1 MFKPTLIPQRMIK
14 DGAILI
20 VDVDYREAEGYSV
33 VAGVLIQDWASTE
46 CAVLTVAHQGVE
58 PYEPGAFYKREL
70 PCILHLL
77 RYVTPKLGC
86 IVVDGYVYLGHD
98 QHDGLG
104 AKLHHE
110 TSIPVIGVAKTHF
123 DGTPPEAF
131 LTRNNTTKPLYVTA
145 IGGDPSAAR
154 ACIEDMAGDF
164 RIPGMLKYVDHV
176 CRSSTISGPNSAVQP
191 APPAV

>member
-1 MFKPTLIPQRMIK
+1 MFKPKIIQQAALK
-14 DGAILI
+14 DGAILV
-20 VDVDYREAEGYSV
+20 VDVDYREEENYASI
-33 VAGVLIQDWASTE
+33 AGVVIQDWDSEE
-46 CAVLTVAHQGVE
+46 CAVVTVAHQGVE

-77 RYVTPKLGC
+77 QFVNVKLGC

-104 AKLHHE
+104 AKLYHE

-123 DGTPPEAF
+123 DGTPADAE
-131 LTRNNTTKPLYVTA
+131 LIRNNSTKPLYVTA
-145 IGGDPSAAR
+145 IGGDVTAAR
-154 ACIEDMAGDF
+154 KCIADMAGDF

-176 CRSSTISGPNSAVQP
+176 CRSFIPPNKAVQQI
-191 APPAV
+191 

>member
-1 MFKPTLIPQRMIK
+1 MFKPKLIPQSQLN

-20 VDVDYREAEGYSV
+20 VDVDYSEAEDYAV
-33 VAGVLIQDWASTE
+33 AAGVLIQDWDSTE
-46 CAVLTVAHQGVE
+46 CAVVTVAHQGVA

-77 RYVTPKLGC
+77 KYVNVKLGC

-104 AKLHHE
+104 AMLHHQ

-123 DGTPPEAF
+123 DGTPADAF

-145 IGGDPSAAR
+145 IGGDPTAAR
-154 ACIEDMAGDF
+154 DCIRDMAGDF
-164 RIPGMLKYVDHV
+164 RIPGMLKYVDHI
-176 CRSSTISGPNSAVQP
+176 CRTSLINGPQI
-191 APPAV
+191 